1 MQVMYFYTFSM
12 GQLCFNYQLNLVE
25 LVDYKQ
31 EVQSAVELSLS
42 LFGSILVLL
51 KNALSITYGEF
62 SLVCVRLI
70 AIEMEYI

>member
-42 LFGSILVLL
+42 
-51 KNALSITYGEF
+51 
-62 SLVCVRLI
+62 
-70 AIEMEYI
+70 